1 MTYAAQVQITAETA
15 VDTAHIC
22 YRKARRDVHR
32 IHGLVSHPR
41 TVEAAKIAIWSLY
54 VGAVI
59 AYALGQSARILLQ
72 NWVDAQVSSAMVE
85 DAPAHLPAAGE
96 MVDAPA
102 EAMPQEASENPDQW
116 LIDLA
121 DEVADQAAAQQHP
134 TVVEFLEAMTTPVLR
149 RECSERG
156 ISWKNA
162 RGKNRHMTKAQMV
175 EAIAAQYP
183 QGADGPLW
191 HHAA

>member
-1 MTYAAQVQITAETA
+1 MTYAAQVQITANTA
-15 VDTAHIC
+15 IDTAAIC
-22 YRKARRDVHR
+22 YRKARRDCYR
-32 IHGLVSHPR
+32 IHGLLTHPR

-54 VGAVI
+54 VGAVV

-72 NWVDAQVSSAMVE
+72 SWVDAQVSSALVE
-85 DAPAHLPAAGE
+85 ASTAHLPAAEE

-121 DEVADQAAAQQHP
+121 DEVAAQQHP

-156 ISWKNA
+156 ITWKNA
-162 RGKNRHMTKAQMV
+162 RGTNRHMTKAQMV

-183 QGADGPLW
+183 QGPDGQLW